1 MLVIIKYKRKKKKI
15 TNGPNDAR
23 RVVWA
28 HFLPLKATPVPYPS
42 GPIVCHSIVVVV
54 ATAAAGAAFAVTV
67 LVVVVVAL
75 QVVCVVSKKNLA
87 SRI

>member
-28 HFLPLKATPVPYPS
+28 LSFVTVLLLLLLF
-42 GPIVCHSIVVVV
+42 VV
-54 ATAAAGAAFAVTV
+54 AVAAAGAAFAVTV
-67 LVVVVVAL
+67 LVVVVVAM

-87 SRI
+87 SRNIST